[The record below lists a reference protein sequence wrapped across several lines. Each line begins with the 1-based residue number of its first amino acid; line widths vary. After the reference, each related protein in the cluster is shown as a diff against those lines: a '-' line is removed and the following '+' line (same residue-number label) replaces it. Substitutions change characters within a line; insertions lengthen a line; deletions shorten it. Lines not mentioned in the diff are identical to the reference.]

1 MLQTHYRS
9 PLDFSDARLAE
20 ADTSYGHLCTTVRNL
35 RWAAEH
41 AAEDAEGNP
50 SELDQAR
57 EAMHTGFVEAMD
69 DDFNTADAL
78 AAIFELVKFVNSNAK
93 ADSSKAFLEALKQ
106 EIVTLSD
113 ICGLIVDKKAE
124 MLDSDI
130 EALIE
135 ERQAA
140 RKAKNF
146 ARADEIR
153 DELLAKGI
161 VLEDTREGVKWKSI
175 TLLTKIKEAFA
186 CEGQDVRAYS
196 PLTLAYIGDGI
207 YELVIRS
214 VVVERANR
222 SANDLHKKTTRYVK
236 APAQSAMIEALL
248 PELTEEE
255 EAVYR
260 RGRNAKSYTTAKNA
274 SVADYRR
281 ATGFEALMGYLYLT
295 GQIDRML
302 QLIKDGIRLA
312 GMEL

>member
-1 MLQTHYRS
+1 M
-9 PLDFSDARLAE
+9 
-20 ADTSYGHLCTTVRNL
+20 
-35 RWAAEH
+35 
-41 AAEDAEGNP
+41 
-50 SELDQAR
+50 
-57 EAMHTGFVEAMD
+57 
-69 DDFNTADAL
+69 
-78 AAIFELVKFVNSNAK
+78 
-93 ADSSKAFLEALKQ
+93 
-106 EIVTLSD
+106 
-113 ICGLIVDKKAE
+113 
-124 MLDSDI
+124 
-130 EALIE
+130 E
-135 ERQAA
+135 E
-140 RKAKNF
+140 
-146 ARADEIR
+146 
-153 DELLAKGI
+153 
-161 VLEDTREGVKWKSI
+161 SI

-222 SANDLHKKTTRYVK
+222 SANDLHKKTT
-236 APAQSAMIEALL
+236 LL